1 MEKKSGQTGGGYV
14 TFRGR
19 RIANSLRALR
29 QWKTRAPRVCHRL
42 HQQRRVCS
50 CGYVATSH
58 VSRIRRSNEN
68 ALLDQYGA
76 LSKLVRRTCE
86 YNFNCG
92 KWSRGLHIAVR
103 CKRVSVDFNWNLK
116 VKKMLEICLN
126 QRDIFSSASSRN
138 FYSFFETENSS
149 SIPNCLS
156 IKLQGVKG
164 VKLVCGALRIFFF
177 FKPEQTTICD
187 GILKRYSCYHPLLS
201 PSPSI
206 RYD

>member
-1 MEKKSGQTGGGYV
+1 MNEIIQSVIKSWFTVEKKSGQTGGGYI

-19 RIANSLRALR
+19 RIANSLRALL

-76 LSKLVRRTCE
+76 LSKLVRGTCE

-103 CKRVSVDFNWNLK
+103 CKRVSNWNLK

-126 QRDIFSSASSRN
+126 QIYFLALCREIFTIFSTKFRN
-138 FYSFFETENSS
+138 WKFLLDSK
-149 SIPNCLS
+149 LS
-156 IKLQGVKG
+156 L
-164 VKLVCGALRIFFF
+164 
-177 FKPEQTTICD
+177 D
-187 GILKRYSCYHPLLS
+187 
-201 PSPSI
+201 
-206 RYD
+206 

>member
-1 MEKKSGQTGGGYV
+1 MIHGGEEKWSNWWRIYNVSRTKNREFPPCFATMEDASAARLPPVAPAKS
-14 TFRGR
+14 
-19 RIANSLRALR
+19 
-29 QWKTRAPRVCHRL
+29 
-42 HQQRRVCS
+42 S

-58 VSRIRRSNEN
+58 VSRIQRSNEN

-76 LSKLVRRTCE
+76 LSKLVRGTCE

-103 CKRVSVDFNWNLK
+103 CKRVSWNWNLK

-126 QRDIFSSASSRN
+126 QRDIFSSALSRN

-177 FKPEQTTICD
+177 
-187 GILKRYSCYHPLLS
+187 
-201 PSPSI
+201 
-206 RYD
+206 